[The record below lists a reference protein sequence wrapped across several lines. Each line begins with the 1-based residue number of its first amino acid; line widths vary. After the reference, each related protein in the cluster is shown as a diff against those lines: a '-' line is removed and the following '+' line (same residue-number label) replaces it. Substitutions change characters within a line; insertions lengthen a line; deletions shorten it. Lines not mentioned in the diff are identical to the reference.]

1 MLTIWTGAA
10 YSEMRERERENEM
23 GKNAINFEL
32 FLEKW
37 SS

>member
-10 YSEMRERERENEM
+10 YSEMREREKNEM

-32 FLEKW
+32 FFEKW